1 MKNNFVYEIYRRVFK
16 QKSNVLKCGLKIGCH
31 FSVRCIFNTVF
42 SLPRLLINFVDL
54 RTFLIYNM
62 LVSAYKI
69 LTKIH
74 YYILNV

>member
-1 MKNNFVYEIYRRVFK
+1 MKNNFVYEIYHRIFK
-16 QKSNVLKCGLKIGCH
+16 QKSNVMKCVLKIGCH
-31 FSVRCIFNTVF
+31 FGVRCIFNTVF

-62 LVSAYKI
+62 LVLAYKI

-74 YYILNV
+74 YYMLNV